1 MSIMRF
7 VKFLNIVLILILSG
21 CTPDLTTRS
30 TSGTVQEIFETVK
43 PELEKSGFQY
53 HNTLT
58 PDERNK
64 VAQALFIRPAGQERQ
79 SLSGQQKFAPY
90 SDQLYP
96 LFKQLGDIDSISPLN
111 TDYDYILINGS
122 TVKNMR
128 ERIQTLVTLIRSK
141 KIRLTSKTTI
151 VFLAGERD
159 LFSPDKEGDLTD
171 TSVLGLNPKFKAPT
185 TPRTEYEAAQWIW
198 QQADLPD
205 PLRSASIRF
214 INAPKIQITD
224 KSGQIIWSRPNTAS
238 TIKTWLESKPKPGTC
253 LCISSQPFVY
263 YQTLTTDSLLNADHH
278 EFHVEGTGESL
289 CKNLED
295 FSNHV
300 DVFMDNLARTIYTE
314 TKQTCRQNSQPK

>member
-1 MSIMRF
+1 MRF
-7 VKFLNIVLILILSG
+7 VKFLSTSLLLILCG
-21 CTPDLTTRS
+21 CSSEQTTRS
-30 TSGTVQEIFETVK
+30 TSGTVQEIFKTVK

-53 HNTLT
+53 HDPLN

-64 VAQALFIRPAGQERQ
+64 VAQAVFLRPAGQERQ
-79 SLSGQQKFAPY
+79 NLSGQQKFAPY

-96 LFKQLGDIDSISPLN
+96 LFKQLGDIDSISPVK

-128 ERIQTLVTLIRSK
+128 ERIQTLVNLITSK

-159 LFSPDKEGDLTD
+159 LFAPDKEGDLTD
-171 TSVLGLNPKFKAPT
+171 TSVLGLNPKFKAPKI
-185 TPRTEYEAAQWIW
+185 PRTEYEAARWIW
-198 QQADLPD
+198 QQADFPA
-205 PLRSASIRF
+205 PLRTASIEF
-214 INAPKIQITD
+214 INAPKIQTTD
-224 KSGQIIWSRPNTAS
+224 KSGQIVWSRPNTAS

-278 EFHVEGTGESL
+278 KFQVEGTGESS
-289 CKNLED
+289 CKNLVD

-314 TKQTCRQNSQPK
+314 TKQTCR